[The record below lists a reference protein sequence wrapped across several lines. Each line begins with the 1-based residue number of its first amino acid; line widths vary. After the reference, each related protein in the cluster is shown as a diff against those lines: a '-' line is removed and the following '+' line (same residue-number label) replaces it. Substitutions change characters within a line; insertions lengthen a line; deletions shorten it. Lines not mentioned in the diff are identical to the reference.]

1 LFIDNRNPQH
11 KKSQILPGA
20 LADQKAKQ
28 FAKNDST
35 RKKWAKKKNRRERC
49 QERGCSKRPPARAS
63 MREAARLTFSR
74 RQCGDIQ
81 IAVGGTSRPDV

>member
-35 RKKWAKKKNRRERC
+35 RKK
-49 QERGCSKRPPARAS
+49 
-63 MREAARLTFSR
+63 
-74 RQCGDIQ
+74 
-81 IAVGGTSRPDV
+81 